1 VRARQARR
9 YEVDHGVR
17 VSRRVRHGDVLDAR
31 TKRPALAPG
40 DAVANPD
47 VRLAR
52 PATDLRRTA
61 RNADGSWREG
71 GAEVKAS
78 CATRGDPIAPA
89 CALSC

>member
-9 YEVDHGVR
+9 HEVDHGVR
-17 VSRRVRHGDVLDAR
+17 VSRRVMDAR
-31 TKRPALAPG
+31 TKRPALASG